1 MNNKLDFFKDLKKI
15 LNIIY
20 RKKNDIFV
28 FQTDIVNSLRYY
40 NLAGPTVVNN
50 ILINIEKIFF
60 DKTILFPAF
69 SNDLALK
76 KKYDVK
82 LSKPYTGI
90 IPNTALAS
98 NKYFRTESPLHSFL
112 VKGKMLNDIKK
123 LKQETTWG
131 DGSIFD
137 WLYRNNALWVSLNL
151 DLNRGCAVHHMAEE
165 KTKVPYRFYKIFRG
179 KMYDNG
185 KYKKEVFEKK
195 FSYYKMYS
203 KLLNYNKWTSIMREK
218 KDFNKIMV
226 SKGLFANISPV
237 SKIVD
242 RSMIFYKNNQYGSL
256 NNK

>member
-1 MNNKLDFFKDLKKI
+1 MNKKLNFFKDFEKI

-40 NLAGPTVVNN
+40 NLAGLSVANN
-50 ILINIEKIFF
+50 ILIKIEKIFF

-69 SNDLALK
+69 SNDLVLK

-90 IPNTALAS
+90 IPNTALES

-112 VKGKMLNDIKK
+112 VKGKMLSDIKK

-131 DGSIFD
+131 EGSIFD

-151 DLNRGCAVHHMAEE
+151 DLNRGCAIHHMAEE

-179 KMYDNG
+179 KIYDNG
-185 KYKKEVFEKK
+185 KYKKDVFEKK
-195 FSYYKMYS
+195 FSYYKKYS
-203 KLLNYNKWTSIMREK
+203 KLLNYNNWTSIMRED
-218 KDFNKIMV
+218 KDFNKIV
-226 SKGLFANISPV
+226 ISKGLFANISPV
-237 SKIVD
+237 RKIVD
-242 RSMIFYKNNQYGSL
+242 RSIIFYKNNKYGSL